1 LLPFLS
7 GENIAV
13 SERDLLDRMISYP
26 CDNPAEL
33 NISGDKYILP
43 ANCSFLMSNAS
54 NLKPLINHAQHNGLY
69 NLLVL
74 DPPWFNKSAKRGSKY
89 SFMSLWQIK
98 SLPVPDLLAPGA
110 LVGIWVTN
118 KQKYLRFTK
127 TELFPHWSVEL
138 VAEWYW
144 VKVTRKGELVTDLD
158 SPHKKPYEPLL
169 LGRFIA
175 KKDAPGMFG
184 LSVSKS
190 NEPAKERSKFTPH
203 ENKSNVLSLR
213 QKRKKMNEC
222 DDDDDEVSMTCY
234 ISDKNVATTMPQEQT
249 SLSSLK
255 PTTGLNCVACSDHE
269 YEHLDNFLQTVPLQS
284 PRNDFL
290 SCCERYHKNKV
301 DLSDDMESL
310 SDVVMQKE
318 HDEQD
323 VLELYESKCLRVTA
337 TDLKIAE
344 NVQHTDSIMNSTS
357 KHSELLQRDTR
368 SKDCQLLPHQQIIC
382 SVPCKIHSRK
392 PPLNEVL
399 SQYVPHNSL
408 CLEMFARNLT
418 PHWTSW
424 GNEVLRFQGMQYFD
438 HLPPKQETNE
448 NAT

>member
-1 LLPFLS
+1 MIKRFDWSWFDSENIFWPSVILHAPLWTLSILHDPVPNVFFNLTLPLSQYWTHFFSYDHDFRKFGWHFLWIIYLTLCLINLIFILLPFLFS
-7 GENIAV
+7 
-13 SERDLLDRMISYP
+13 R
-26 CDNPAEL
+26 
-33 NISGDKYILP
+33 
-43 ANCSFLMSNAS
+43 
-54 NLKPLINHAQHNGLY
+54 
-69 NLLVL
+69 
-74 DPPWFNKSAKRGSKY
+74 Y

-234 ISDKNVATTMPQEQT
+234 ISDKNVATTMPQERT

-255 PTTGLNCVACSDHE
+255 PTTGLNCAACSDHE

-392 PPLNEVL
+392 PPLNGELKINPVNI
-399 SQYVPHNSL
+399 PN
-408 CLEMFARNLT
+408 
-418 PHWTSW
+418 
-424 GNEVLRFQGMQYFD
+424 NE
-438 HLPPKQETNE
+438 
-448 NAT
+448 